1 MIELNGGKP
10 RNKYTDLVVDLL
22 KKNKGFGLR
31 MSEIMEQTG
40 LKRVRY
46 EEAIKDIKY
55 ITYKGVRYY
64 FIDKENK

>member
-1 MIELNGGKP
+1 MIELHEGKP
-10 RNKYTDLVVDLL
+10 HNKYTDLVINLL

-31 MSEIMEQTG
+31 MSEIKEQTG
-40 LKRVRY
+40 LKRTRY
-46 EEAIKDIKY
+46 EEAIKNIKY